1 MTDRQAQYHPKPDA
15 NLDVTTADGHRFRIM
30 CYHREVADTAPLLL
44 IWPAMGTRARNY
56 KLLAEA
62 LRAQG
67 CVAAVAE
74 LRGHG
79 TSSQRA
85 GHGCDFGYREMLH
98 EDWETAVQALVQ
110 VYPDRPLF
118 LVGHSL
124 GGHISLLY
132 AACHPQRI
140 AGVVLLASASV
151 YCRCYGA
158 RALPF
163 RGLLTLIWPLVK
175 TLGYFPG
182 KYLGFAGREGAQV
195 MLDWATQG
203 KTGKFRFRGEHQDM
217 ESMLAKLRKPVLAI
231 EFVDDQLAPPAA
243 VTHLLKKLDQAEISR
258 YSFDLEDSRRGREH
272 FDWFLS
278 PKPLVEYVTSWLMAR
293 TIKKAHPKEC

>member
-1 MTDRQAQYHPKPDA
+1 MTDRQAHHHPKPDS
-15 NLDVTTADGHRFRIM
+15 NLDVTTPDGHRFRIM
-30 CYHREVADTAPLLL
+30 CYHRDVADAAPVLL

-62 LRAQG
+62 LCARG

-79 TSSQRA
+79 TSSLRA
-85 GHGCDFGYREMLH
+85 SHGCDYGYREMLQ
-98 EDWETAVQALVQ
+98 EDWETAVQSLEQA
-110 VYPDRPLF
+110 YPGRPLY

-124 GGHISLLY
+124 GGQLSLLY
-132 AACHPQRI
+132 AACQPQRV
-140 AGVVLLASASV
+140 AGVVLLAACSV
-151 YCRCYGA
+151 YYRCYGV

-163 RGLLTLIWPLVK
+163 RGLLNLVWPLVK

-182 KYLGFAGREGAQV
+182 KRLGFASREGAQV
-195 MLDWATQG
+195 MLDWTTQG
-203 KTGKFRFRGEHQDM
+203 KTGKYRIRGERRDL
-217 ESMLAKLRKPVLAI
+217 EIMLSKLRKPVLAI

-243 VTHLLKKLDQAEISR
+243 VTHLLNKLDQAEISR

-272 FDWFLS
+272 FDSFLS
-278 PKPLVEYVTSWLMAR
+278 PTPIVEHVTSWLMAQ
-293 TIKKAHPKEC
+293 TINKTHQKEC